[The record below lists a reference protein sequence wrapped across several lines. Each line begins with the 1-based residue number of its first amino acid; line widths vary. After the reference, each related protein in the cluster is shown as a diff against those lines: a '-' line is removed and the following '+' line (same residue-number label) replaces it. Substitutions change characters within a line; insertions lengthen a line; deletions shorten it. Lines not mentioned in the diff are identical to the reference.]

1 MPVAHQL
8 EVVILQ
14 HPLEATNPKGSA
26 RLLHLCLPRSRLYIG
41 ESWPAD
47 TLHAMLN
54 GPLDAFDAFGVLHQ
68 AAGDVGKAHAP
79 KQVLLLYPD
88 TDHVPAL
95 AQAPGAP
102 NAPRGAP
109 WGAPHTL
116 RLVVLDGT
124 WRKSLKM
131 LHLNPALQQLP
142 RLALQHLPASRYR
155 IRQAHQPD
163 QRSTFE
169 AACAA
174 MAQLEP
180 LADHSTTPHFS
191 KVLLG
196 AFDRF
201 IAQQIPFSHGPAT
214 HHSG

>member
-1 MPVAHQL
+1 M
-8 EVVILQ
+8 VILQ

-26 RLLHLCLPRSRLYIG
+26 RLLHLCLPRSRLYLG

-47 TLHAMLN
+47 TLHAMLH
-54 GPLDAFDAFGVLHQ
+54 GPLHAWDALQHPAHRG
-68 AAGDVGKAHAP
+68 GKLDAP

-88 TDHVPAL
+88 TDPMPAL
-95 AQAPGAP
+95 THAPKVRAETL
-102 NAPRGAP
+102 
-109 WGAPHTL
+109 WDAPHSL

-142 RLALQHLPASRYR
+142 RLALQDLPASRYR

-180 LADHSTTPHFS
+180 PTDNHGAPHFAS
-191 KVLLG
+191 VLLG

-201 IAQQIPFSHGPAT
+201 IAQQISFSHGPST
-214 HHSG
+214 RHSV

>member
-8 EVVILQ
+8 EVLILQ

-26 RLLHLCLPRSRLYIG
+26 RLLHLCLPGSRLYIG
-41 ESWPAD
+41 ESWRAD
-47 TLHAMLN
+47 ALHAMLN
-54 GPLDAFDAFGVLHQ
+54 GPLDALDALNQ
-68 AAGDVGKAHAP
+68 AAGDVGKTHAP

-95 AQAPGAP
+95 AQAPAPP
-102 NAPRGAP
+102 NAQRGAP
-109 WGAPHTL
+109 HSL

-142 RLALQHLPASRYR
+142 RLALQDLPESRYR

-169 AACAA
+169 ATCAA

-180 LADHSTTPHFS
+180 QADTRSAPHFTQ
-191 KVLLG
+191 VLLN

-201 IAQQIPFSHGPAT
+201 IAQQMLIAHGPAPNP
-214 HHSG
+214 